1 MYGPQMPPGHSK
13 HPPTSSTVGNESDS
27 ETDDNV
33 FGPSLPPGLAT
44 ARTLPVEQPSA
55 SPLGSDTHTNSG
67 SRGSHWQSHGDDDDD
82 DHYGPLPLNISSE
95 EIRERER
102 VERIQEIEARLGRTG
117 DMHAPITKKETPG
130 KKSDHKDG
138 AIQREDWMTVPPEAM
153 RLESGPQMASRQFS
167 ATVKERTVDQT
178 LWTESPGERAKRILG
193 SKDKKQKSAIPDDP
207 PRIPSVE
214 EQETS
219 EFIARHNAVH
229 RPKSLLQDFTLD
241 YVKSSKF
248 DDDDASKRMFDRD
261 KDVVSRRIDAKSRK
275 RLLDDAQKLDSKFS
289 SGKQSYL

>member
-55 SPLGSDTHTNSG
+55 SRKRRAMGPTMPPPGLALGSDTHTNSG

-193 SKDKKQKSAIPDDP
+193 SK
-207 PRIPSVE
+207 
-214 EQETS
+214 
-219 EFIARHNAVH
+219 AVH